1 MRDFLFGGRTNVSD
15 SRRLSRLLVIISI
28 IFFLLKF
35 NAMVKFDLMKPYGIR
50 NNRIYFKSR
59 TNDNLYYFEF
69 SWKYIKQH
77 LFNSNTI
84 KWIGLVY

>member
-1 MRDFLFGGRTNVSD
+1 
-15 SRRLSRLLVIISI
+15 
-28 IFFLLKF
+28 
-35 NAMVKFDLMKPYGIR
+35 MVKFDLMKPHGIK

-77 LFNSNTI
+77 LFNSTTI

>member
-1 MRDFLFGGRTNVSD
+1 
-15 SRRLSRLLVIISI
+15 
-28 IFFLLKF
+28 
-35 NAMVKFDLMKPYGIR
+35 MVKFDLMKPYGIK

-77 LFNSNTI
+77 LFNSTTI
-84 KWIGLVY
+84 KWVGLVY